1 MAASPLQHLPRF
13 SALPALLALC
23 LALVGCSVLTPQ
35 PPPEGRIHHVVLLW
49 LKTPGDE
56 AARRE
61 ILAAS
66 EQLRRIPGV
75 MAMTSGVVVESDR
88 PIVDDS
94 FDVGL
99 TLTFRDHRAL
109 ERYLAHP
116 LHRQLVTEII
126 RPRVARIRVH
136 DYREVRH

>member
-1 MAASPLQHLPRF
+1 MATRRFRQSPRF
-13 SALPALLALC
+13 SDLAALLALC
-23 LALVGCSVLTPQ
+23 LALAGCSALTPQ
-35 PPPEGRIHHVVLLW
+35 SPRDGRIHHVVLLW

-56 AARRE
+56 RARRE

-75 MAMTSGVVVESDR
+75 MTMTSGVVVASDR

-99 TLTFRDHRAL
+99 TLTFRDQQAL
-109 ERYLAHP
+109 ERYLEHP
-116 LHRQLVTEII
+116 LHRQLVREVI

-136 DYREVRH
+136 DYREIPR

>member
-1 MAASPLQHLPRF
+1 MAASRFQQPPRF
-13 SALPALLALC
+13 PALPALLALC
-23 LALVGCSVLTPQ
+23 LALLGCSALTPQ
-35 PPPEGRIHHVVLLW
+35 PQESRIHHVVLLW

-56 AARRE
+56 TARRE

-66 EQLRRIPGV
+66 ERLRRISGV

-94 FDVGL
+94 FDVAL
-99 TLTFRDHRAL
+99 TLSFRDQQAL
-109 ERYLAHP
+109 EHYLEHP

-136 DYREVRH
+136 DYREVSR